1 MSRASETGAALVIAL
16 LLVTILTLVAIT
28 GMRTSI
34 AEMWMAGS
42 EHFHRKAAEAASAG
56 IEAAIAQLQAAGG
69 TSAAEGS
76 VEGES
81 GGAPYTASLRHAG
94 TEASLPGS
102 SAEKFVGEHFEIES
116 TGASSRGALE
126 VQVQGVLIVTST
138 NGVHT
143 FHRTGRDGLGP
154 ESSP

>member
-1 MSRASETGAALVIAL
+1 MTQASERGAALVIAL

-28 GMRTSI
+28 GMRVSI

-42 EHFHRKAAEAASAG
+42 EHFHHKAAEAASAG
-56 IEAAIAQLQAAGG
+56 IEAAIAQLQATGAG
-69 TSAAEGS
+69 AAEAAI
-76 VEGES
+76 EGES
-81 GGAPYTASLRHAG
+81 GGAPYTASVRHAG
-94 TEASLPGS
+94 TESALPGS

-126 VQVQGVLIVTST
+126 VQVQGVLIVSAA

-143 FHRTGRDGLGP
+143 FRRTSRDGLGP
-154 ESSP
+154 ERSP